1 MFQGGNM
8 FYGCSMLVSASYT
21 PADLYSGY
29 IISALKTSPHDA
41 FQVHGKDTLYVKSQ
55 EIKKKSGINPL
66 FFSCTYFY
74 DINQR
79 SSHQSA
85 FIGRR
90 LSHWVVCS

>member
-41 FQVHGKDTLYVKSQ
+41 FQVHGKDTLYVK
-55 EIKKKSGINPL
+55 EK
-66 FFSCTYFY
+66 
-74 DINQR
+74 R
-79 SSHQSA
+79 
-85 FIGRR
+85 
-90 LSHWVVCS
+90 V